1 MLSLLIQGLRERYLY
16 EEEIDDGVLETYNN
30 KCRDRCQDVF
40 IKIDWTKFCFD
51 NILTIDYILAIP
63 LFILGSS
70 FITFVCE
77 GIPYSLTRF
86 INLDLVTLALMFIL
100 RSMEAFL

>member
-1 MLSLLIQGLRERYLY
+1 
-16 EEEIDDGVLETYNN
+16 
-30 KCRDRCQDVF
+30 
-40 IKIDWTKFCFD
+40 
-51 NILTIDYILAIP
+51 
-63 LFILGSS
+63 
-70 FITFVCE
+70 VCE